1 MSENYQIITPP
12 PPGKLPDDSD
22 NNDVKEGK
30 ALKGWSL
37 FFFILT
43 CIVTTI
49 VAASIALPFFII
61 IFGLIAGLLWFLFV
75 AVGTIFTVGL
85 MWTIDGVKSIND
97 GWLAF
102 LNQVFN
108 SSNTV
113 VEAVSKA
120 IPIIA
125 IMGGVIILITWIF
138 IIVGRATDQNR
149 KKYYTA
155 MLIVLSFLSVLYII
169 IAIITIVANSNNGT
183 PTEFINSFIC

>member
-1 MSENYQIITPP
+1 MSDDKQIISPP

-30 ALKGWSL
+30 TLKGWSL
-37 FFFILT
+37 FFFILA

-61 IFGLIAGLLWFLFV
+61 VFGLIAGLLWFLFV

-120 IPIIA
+120 IPVIA
-125 IMGGVIILITWIF
+125 IIGGVIILITWVF
-138 IIVGRATDQNR
+138 MIVGRATDQNR

-155 MLIVLSFLSVLYII
+155 MLIILSFLSVLYII

-183 PTEFINSFIC
+183 TTEFINSFIC

>member
-22 NNDVKEGK
+22 NNNAKEGK

-37 FFFILT
+37 FFFILA
-43 CIVTTI
+43 CVVTTI

-113 VEAVSKA
+113 VEAVAKA

-125 IMGGVIILITWIF
+125 IMGGVIILITWVF
-138 IIVGRATDQNR
+138 MIVGRATDQNR

-155 MLIVLSFLSVLYII
+155 MLIVLGFLSILYII
-169 IAIITIVANSNNGT
+169 IAIITIVANSNSGT
-183 PTEFINSFIC
+183 PTEFINSFIY

>member
-1 MSENYQIITPP
+1 MSENVQIITPP
-12 PPGKLPDDSD
+12 PPGKLPDESD
-22 NNDVKEGK
+22 NNEVKEGK

-43 CIVTTI
+43 CVITTV

-75 AVGTIFTVGL
+75 AVGTIFTIGL
-85 MWTIDGVKSIND
+85 MWTIDGIRSIND
-97 GWLAF
+97 GWLS
-102 LNQVFN
+102 LLEQVFN

-113 VEAVSKA
+113 VEVVSKA
-120 IPIIA
+120 IPIIVIIGA
-125 IMGGVIILITWIF
+125 VIILITWVF
-138 IIVGRATDQNR
+138 MIVGRATDKNR

-169 IAIITIVANSNNGT
+169 IAIITIVANSSNGA
-183 PTEFINSFIC
+183 PVEFINSFI